1 MRTVSTK
8 LDRKDHERLLEMCN
22 DEGKSVAEELR
33 EMVQMSCD
41 AWDEGKE
48 IKKKRWV
55 SSFETWIFKA
65 ICFETKMFKNLTQI
79 SIT

>member
-8 LDRKDHERLLEMCN
+8 LDRKEHERLLEMCN

-41 AWDEGKE
+41 VWDEGKE
-48 IKKKRWV
+48 IEK
-55 SSFETWIFKA
+55 EEKA
-65 ICFETKMFKNLTQI
+65 KQI
-79 SIT
+79 AKGTVISLDNKPAEFQNPR